1 VRPADLSTQ
10 ALHDLQDAARRAPL
24 GNHVVLLDTPSE
36 RTTLD
41 SAFEGL
47 IADAGRLVGLPAVEV
62 VVDGSIAADA
72 TDVFRLTGG
81 RLIRVPR

>member
-1 VRPADLSTQ
+1 
-10 ALHDLQDAARRAPL
+10 
-24 GNHVVLLDTPSE
+24 
-36 RTTLD
+36 
-41 SAFEGL
+41 
-47 IADAGRLVGLPAVEV
+47 